1 MTSWLFTV
9 YSVRTMI
16 TEIEAEDIEE
26 AKKKIESRLEFL
38 SKMYEAKKT
47 RQANEETIAEDEETD
62 EE

>member
-26 AKKKIESRLEFL
+26 AKKKIEEEGAGL
-38 SKMYEAKKT
+38 SWL
-47 RQANEETIAEDEETD
+47 QIPETTFSFFSMQEPEDVD
-62 EE
+62 PS